1 MGKWDAMKAAY
12 DAAPEGTAVV
22 LWRMDECSSW
32 QKLEKPAW
40 IHDEEYRLLLNVTE
54 WQPPA
59 PLYQARVEIPRPL
72 TTLEGRETAWL
83 VSFLNRAE
91 QVITGDWGEE
101 TLQKWLENGLLYATE
116 DDANARRAA
125 MLRVEEA

>member
-12 DAAPEGTAVV
+12 EAAPEGTAVV
-22 LWRMDECSSW
+22 LCRVNEDELWTQITSLNW
-32 QKLEKPAW
+32 Y
-40 IHDEEYRLLLNVTE
+40 DDMEYRLLLNVTK

-59 PLYQARVEIPRPL
+59 QLYQARVEIPRPL